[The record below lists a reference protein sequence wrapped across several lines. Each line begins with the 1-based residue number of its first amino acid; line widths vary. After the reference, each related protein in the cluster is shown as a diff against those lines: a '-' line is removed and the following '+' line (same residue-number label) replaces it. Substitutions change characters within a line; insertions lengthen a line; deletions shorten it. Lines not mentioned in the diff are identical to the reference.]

1 MKNLELLKERIE
13 RQLKRINF
21 QLENAIKKENKTPEH
36 ISYLQGK
43 KETLEMTIKEINWEE
58 TKILNNW

>member
-21 QLENAIKKENKTPEH
+21 QLENAIKKENKTPEY
-36 ISYLQGK
+36 ISYLQGQ
-43 KETLEMTIKEINWEE
+43 KETLEMTIKEIDWEE